1 MSVRRGPLS
10 VVALAVALASAAPA
24 SRLAAAAL
32 EPERLRCEYLAQ
44 PLGIDEPRPR
54 LSWRDRAPDP
64 GARALRQ
71 SAYRILVASRPEL
84 LAQEQGDLW
93 DSGRVPSGETLHI
106 AYAGAPLSSLQA
118 CWWTVRVWDQDQQPS
133 AWSAPAAWTMGML
146 EPARWRGQWIGSDR
160 ATPLSVDGAPASGP
174 DGASFAQARWLW
186 MPGEHGA
193 SGAPAGTRWFA
204 RDIDLPAAPGIVHAT
219 LWLAG
224 DDTFTAT
231 IGGTTALSGG
241 GWAATAVA
249 DVTALLHPGGNLL
262 RIAGVNATPSP
273 AGIIGTLE
281 VRLAD
286 GSTRSFP
293 TSAQWRAAA
302 TAPADGEAAH
312 PPAAAE
318 ELGANG
324 IAPWGTVALAHPGP
338 RYLPATYL
346 RRPFTLAAA
355 PARALLVAT
364 ALGHLDLHLNG
375 GRIGDE
381 VFAPGW
387 SDYAKHAGYRV
398 YDVTARLHAGENVL
412 GAILGDG
419 WFRGSISV
427 LGQNRYGT
435 RTRLRAELHLF
446 SREGAERIIASDGSW
461 SAATGAIIQADMFA
475 GETYDARREPAGWDG
490 PGFDA
495 GGWSPVDLGAE
506 VDPVLRFY
514 RAPPVRPLQDLA
526 AVAVT
531 RRSPGTYVLDLGQ
544 NIAGWARLRVQ
555 EKPGTVIT
563 LRFAEMLNADGT
575 LYTAALRSAR
585 ATDTYVCRGGG
596 LETWEPRFT
605 YHGFRYI
612 EVGGLGAAP
621 GADTITGVVVHSDLA
636 ETSAFAC
643 SDGLL
648 NRISSNARWGQRANY
663 LDLPTDCPQ
672 RDERMGWTGDT
683 QVFARTA
690 AYHMEVA
697 AFLSRWMDEMLD
709 AQTPDGRFPIMAPA
723 PHAGWSPG
731 WSDAG
736 VIIPWTLHQ
745 VYGDTRLAERCW
757 QALQAHLAYYRSR
770 APDLIGPAEGFGD
783 WLAVGSD
790 TPKELISTAYFAH
803 SARLV
808 AELALALGRTR
819 EAADAAA
826 LGDQVAAAFRARFV
840 RADGAI
846 GSGSQ
851 TGYLLALRFGLLTDR
866 QRTLAGERL
875 VQAIQ
880 DKDGHLSTGFI
891 GVNLLLPTL
900 SAIGRTDV
908 AYRLIQTTSYPS
920 WGYSIAQGATTMWE
934 RWNSYSREG
943 GFGDVGMNSFN
954 HYAYGACVEW
964 LYRTVLGI
972 DLAEPGFAVI
982 ALKPE
987 PGGALT
993 WATGSYDS
1001 ARGTIASAWTL
1012 TDGTFAW
1019 TVTIPPN
1026 TTALARIAA
1035 ADAALVQEQG
1045 HALARA
1051 RGVEVLPGGGG
1062 GVLLRLGSG
1071 TYQFTAPAPAR

>member
-1 MSVRRGPLS
+1 MATNRQPLG
-10 VVALAVALASAAPA
+10 VLALALALSALAPG
-24 SRLAAAAL
+24 LARGAL
-32 EPERLRCEYLAQ
+32 EPERLRCEYLEQ
-44 PLGIDEPRPR
+44 PLGIDEIHPR
-54 LSWRDRAPDP
+54 LSWRDRGTDP
-64 GARALRQ
+64 AARALHQ
-71 SAYRILVASRPEL
+71 TAYRILVASRTEL

-93 DSGRVPSGETLHI
+93 DSGRVATSETLHI
-106 AYAGAPLSSLQA
+106 AYAGAPLASLER
-118 CWWTVRVWDQDQQPS
+118 CWWTVRVWDQDRHPS
-133 AWSAPAAWTMGML
+133 AWSAPADWTMGML
-146 EPARWRGQWIGSDR
+146 AGTSWSGAWIGCDR
-160 ATPLSVDGAPASGP
+160 ATPIRLDGAPSGGP

-186 MPGEHGA
+186 MPQEHGA
-193 SGAPAGTRWFA
+193 TGAPAGTRWFA
-204 RDIDLPAAPGIVHAT
+204 RAIELPAAPGIARAT

-231 IGGTTALSGG
+231 IGGRTALSGG
-241 GWAATAVA
+241 GWSTAAVA
-249 DVTALLHPGGNLL
+249 DVTALLHAGGNTLC
-262 RIAGVNATPSP
+262 IAAVNASPSP

-293 TSAQWRAAA
+293 TDGSWRAAGA
-302 TAPADGEAAH
+302 RPQDADAAH
-312 PPAAAE
+312 WPAAAE

-324 IAPWGTVALAHPGP
+324 IAPWGTVALAGAAA

-346 RRPFTLAAA
+346 RRAFALPAR
-355 PARALLVAT
+355 PARALLIAT

-375 GRIGDE
+375 GRVSDE

-387 SDYAKHAGYRV
+387 SDYAQHVDYRV
-398 YDVTARLHAGENVL
+398 YDVTARLHPGENVL

-419 WFRGSISV
+419 WFRGNVSV

-435 RTRLRAELHLF
+435 RTRLRAELHCF
-446 SREGAERIIASDGSW
+446 ASDGTESIIASDGQW
-461 SAATGAIIQADMFA
+461 TGGTGAIIQADMFA
-475 GETYDARREPAGWDG
+475 GETYDARREPAGWDA

-495 GGWSPVDLGAE
+495 GGWSPVAIGAE
-506 VDPVLRFY
+506 LDPRLRFY
-514 RAPPVRPLQDLA
+514 RSPPVRPLQELA

-531 RRSPGTYVLDLGQ
+531 QRAPGIYVLDLGQ
-544 NIAGWARLRVQ
+544 DIAGWARLRVQ
-555 EKPGTVIT
+555 EKAGTVIT

-596 LETWEPRFT
+596 PEEWQPRFT

-612 EVGGLGAAP
+612 EVSGLGAAP
-621 GADTITGVVVHSDLA
+621 APGAVTGVVVHSDLA
-636 ETSAFAC
+636 QTAAFSC
-643 SDGLL
+643 SDALL
-648 NRISSNARWGQRANY
+648 DQISSNALWGQRANY

-736 VIIPWTLHQ
+736 VIIPWTLYQ
-745 VYGDTRLAERCW
+745 VYGDTRLSERCY
-757 QALQAHLAYYRSR
+757 QAMQAHLAYCTARSK
-770 APDLIGPAEGFGD
+770 DLIGPAEGFGD
-783 WLAVGSD
+783 WLAVGSQ
-790 TPKELISTAYFAH
+790 TPKDLIATAYFAH

-808 AELALALGRTR
+808 AELSTALGRTQ
-819 EAADAAA
+819 EAAAAAA
-826 LGDQVAAAFRARFV
+826 LSDQVAAAFRARYV
-840 RADGAI
+840 HQDGSI

-851 TGYLLALRFGLLTDR
+851 TCYLLALRFGLLSDA
-866 QRTLAGERL
+866 QRGPAGERL
-875 VQAIQ
+875 VQAIT
-880 DKDGHLSTGFI
+880 DKDWHLSTGFL

-900 SAIGRTDV
+900 SGIGRSDV

-920 WGYSIAQGATTMWE
+920 WGYSISQGATTMWE
-934 RWNSYSREG
+934 RWNSYTRDG

-972 DLAEPGFAVI
+972 DAAAPGFSVI
-982 ALKPE
+982 SLKPE
-987 PGGALT
+987 PGGGLT
-993 WATGSYDS
+993 WAKGSYDS
-1001 ARGTIASAWTL
+1001 LRGTVMSSWTV
-1012 TDGTFAW
+1012 TGGTFAW

-1026 TTALARIAA
+1026 TSAIARIAA
-1035 ADAALVQEQG
+1035 ADPAQVLEQG
-1045 HALARA
+1045 HALGLAT
-1051 RGVEVLPGGGG
+1051 GVSVLPAGGGEVL
-1062 GVLLRLGSG
+1062 LQLGSG
-1071 TYQFTAPAPAR
+1071 TYWFTAPAPAPGR